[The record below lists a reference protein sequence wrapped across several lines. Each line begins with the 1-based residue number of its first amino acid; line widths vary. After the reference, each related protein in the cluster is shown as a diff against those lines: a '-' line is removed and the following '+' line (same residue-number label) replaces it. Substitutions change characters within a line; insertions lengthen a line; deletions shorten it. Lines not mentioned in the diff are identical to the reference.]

1 MSWRLLWYVLRTHI
15 APFLGGTLTI
25 MLLFLIQYS
34 MRFVP
39 KFVEKGIEFT
49 VIGQFLLLNMSWIL
63 VIAIPIG
70 VFFSTLM
77 AFGSLSQTSE
87 ITVMK
92 ASGMSL
98 LQMMTPVIITG
109 LGLWVFVF
117 WYSDNV
123 LPDANLRLA
132 GLLGDIERKRP
143 SLAIESGQ
151 FTQHLDGIT
160 ILARRV
166 DTTGIMHGVTI
177 YDRTRPGRSTIMNA
191 DSGRLG
197 FSSSYSRMLVQLYQ
211 GEIHQRSEQNLRD
224 YRVIS
229 FDRHQITLPAD
240 RFAFVRSD
248 VNEASRGEREMRI
261 HDMQQVVQRS
271 ETATNESRER
281 VGRAVTKLMRSTFG
295 DGVAPVINDT
305 VDMDVERIRS
315 VGRAQSTLASIRQ
328 QIEGD
333 AYRADAEH
341 VQSRKFQVEIYKK
354 YAIPAAC
361 IIFVFVGCPLGIVT
375 RGGNFGISA
384 MICLGFYVLYW
395 SALIGGEKLADRGIL
410 EPGTA
415 MWLGNILIA
424 LFGVFITMRVTY
436 EVTPFKGLLLWLRSR
451 QRVVTR

>member
-1 MSWRLLWYVLRTHI
+1 
-15 APFLGGTLTI
+15 

-39 KFVEKGIEFT
+39 QFVEKGIELS
-49 VIGQFLLLNMSWIL
+49 VIGQFLFLNMSWIL

-98 LQMMTPVIITG
+98 LQMMSLVIISG
-109 LGLWVFVF
+109 LGLWFFVF

-132 GLLGDIERKRP
+132 GLLGDIQRKRP
-143 SLAIESGQ
+143 SFAVEAGQ
-151 FTQHLDGIT
+151 FTQQLDGIT
-160 ILARRV
+160 ILSRRV
-166 DTTGIMHGVTI
+166 DSNGVMHGVTI

-197 FSSSYSRMLVQLYQ
+197 FSSSFSRMLVQLYQ
-211 GEIHQRSEQNLRD
+211 GEIHQRSEQNQRD
-224 YRVIS
+224 YRVIT

-240 RFAFVRSD
+240 RYAFVRSD

-261 HDMQQVVQRS
+261 QDMQQVVQRA
-271 ETATNESRER
+271 ETATHDARAR
-281 VGRAVTKLMRSTFG
+281 VDRAVSTVIRSTFG
-295 DGVAPVINDT
+295 QGATRVLNDT
-305 VDMDVERIRS
+305 LDMDVERVRS
-315 VGRAQSTLASIRQ
+315 IGRAQSTLASVRQ

-333 AYRADAEH
+333 AFRADAEH

-395 SALIGGEKLADRGIL
+395 SALIGGETLADRGIL
-410 EPGTA
+410 APGTS
-415 MWLGNILIA
+415 MWLGNIIIA
-424 LFGVFITMRVTY
+424 LFGVFITLRVTY

-451 QRVVTR
+451 RAPASTR